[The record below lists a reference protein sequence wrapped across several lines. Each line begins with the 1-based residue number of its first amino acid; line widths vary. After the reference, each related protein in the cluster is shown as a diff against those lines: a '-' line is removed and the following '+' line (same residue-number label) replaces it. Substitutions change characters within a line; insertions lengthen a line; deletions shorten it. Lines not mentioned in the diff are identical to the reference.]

1 MDGEITKS
9 LNVLLAKKEKE
20 QIDIPS
26 LMRELGE
33 KLKRASTNSWTEV
46 DYFHEDEF
54 SIRDFGKWVIPRGAP
69 RDEEDYDWKVPNKE
83 TDKLLFKIVKEFKKE
98 HKKVDISVG
107 IGEKNYI
114 DIKFSIK
121 LKGEHK

>member
-1 MDGEITKS
+1 MLFHHFLQTPNIS
-9 LNVLLAKKEKE
+9 LSILRNNFGQKNEKRTKKEKE

-26 LMRELGE
+26 IMRELGE

-69 RDEEDYDWKVPNKE
+69 RDEEDYDWKE
-83 TDKLLFKIVKEFKKE
+83 RSDHSRERFLWMQESKIY
-98 HKKVDISVG
+98 HD
-107 IGEKNYI
+107 
-114 DIKFSIK
+114 
-121 LKGEHK
+121 